1 MNIKYNVEK
10 LLDFATKKFSINRKK
25 SKKIIETN
33 RKVNK
38 ALEEIDKY
46 RNYSWDQDIEYRNL
60 DNFNKEALY
69 YRGNT
74 ITFKEMF
81 SKRDN
86 VAKSLKK
93 MGIKKGDTIPICMSN
108 TPEFVYTIMAASK
121 IGAKAMIF
129 GASFDKEYLKKMLN
143 DCSKKAI
150 IITDDNYEKIKDIV
164 KEVDFEHK
172 IVASLAD
179 SLPNGVDPYYDLD
192 KEFKDFSNKAN
203 EFKKEDANIFTFADF
218 ENYGKDYKGTIIEEV
233 HLDDEFLITFT
244 SGSTKKGL
252 PKQIVH
258 PHRSLITM
266 ARFHDSDL
274 SGLPP
279 MKDVRM
285 LAHIPTYSNTDVITS
300 ISDPLSQGCSAAM
313 EPIYNVK
320 FHNRSL
326 VINEPNA
333 IPATTSFLLHSAK
346 TFEKEFPGKKLEN
359 SYIVIA
365 VGEPTSKGEEKL
377 INKWL
382 RNVKAGTKRVPFPL
396 SPVTLSLGGGDCEH
410 GGIYFTLFHNLRQK
424 ASLSKETYGL
434 TPFKCVEQVILDE
447 FGNHITDGRIGHL
460 AAIGPTTMKK
470 YNNNEEA
477 TNAFFIHDAYGKKY
491 GDCKAWAHI
500 TKKGNII
507 MHGRMGS
514 EFHLSDGTK
523 VAPYVIS
530 ENIQKDTKNILS
542 CEVVNVMSEYGT
554 EIPIAHIEIQPDKM
568 NKNMAKI
575 LTSIEKR
582 LQKQMPKEL
591 LDKLLYRIHSNEES
605 FALTG
610 SGKRSILALEE
621 EGISDKNFKVIL
633 EDDIVCLDFNID
645 KYLQGIN
652 QEEKIITKKL
662 VG

>member
-150 IITDDNYEKIKDIV
+150 IITDDNYEKIKDAFNDV
-164 KEVDFEHK
+164 EFEHK
-172 IVASLAD
+172 IVVSLAD

-320 FHNRSL
+320 FHNR
-326 VINEPNA
+326 
-333 IPATTSFLLHSAK
+333 
-346 TFEKEFPGKKLEN
+346 
-359 SYIVIA
+359 
-365 VGEPTSKGEEKL
+365 
-377 INKWL
+377 
-382 RNVKAGTKRVPFPL
+382 
-396 SPVTLSLGGGDCEH
+396 
-410 GGIYFTLFHNLRQK
+410 
-424 ASLSKETYGL
+424 
-434 TPFKCVEQVILDE
+434 
-447 FGNHITDGRIGHL
+447 
-460 AAIGPTTMKK
+460 
-470 YNNNEEA
+470 
-477 TNAFFIHDAYGKKY
+477 
-491 GDCKAWAHI
+491 
-500 TKKGNII
+500 
-507 MHGRMGS
+507 
-514 EFHLSDGTK
+514 
-523 VAPYVIS
+523 
-530 ENIQKDTKNILS
+530 
-542 CEVVNVMSEYGT
+542 
-554 EIPIAHIEIQPDKM
+554 
-568 NKNMAKI
+568 
-575 LTSIEKR
+575 
-582 LQKQMPKEL
+582 
-591 LDKLLYRIHSNEES
+591 
-605 FALTG
+605 
-610 SGKRSILALEE
+610 
-621 EGISDKNFKVIL
+621 
-633 EDDIVCLDFNID
+633 
-645 KYLQGIN
+645 
-652 QEEKIITKKL
+652 
-662 VG
+662 